1 MSSVESFNGLMYY
14 IGSQYNI
21 HDSLSKEVATLCVSE
36 GLTTWQQ
43 WVQLDCME
51 QDLIVQE
58 VLHSHQN

>member
-1 MSSVESFNGLMYY
+1 MSSVESFDGLMYY

-21 HDSLSKEVATLCVSE
+21 DDSLARKVANLCVSE
-36 GLTTWQQ
+36 ELTTWQQ
-43 WVQLDCME
+43 WVQLDRME